1 MADAAVAAAAADGE
15 CSQEAAAFQ
24 HKFMAAHGAAVVQAQ
39 VAWFMSYIIN
49 RK

>member
-1 MADAAVAAAAADGE
+1 MADVAKQAAAMAGE
-15 CSQEAAAFQ
+15 CSQAAADFR